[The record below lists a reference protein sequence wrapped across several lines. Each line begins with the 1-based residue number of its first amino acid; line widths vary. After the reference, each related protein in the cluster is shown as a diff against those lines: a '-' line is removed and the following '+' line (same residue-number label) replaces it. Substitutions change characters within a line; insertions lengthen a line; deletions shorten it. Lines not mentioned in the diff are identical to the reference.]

1 MICIHASDPCMKQL
15 QETIQMSPIQ
25 AEKPSPVIN
34 ISVEFVSLK
43 RIEKHGSN
51 EQNTVINCQGLGD
64 MNGEMPFL

>member
-1 MICIHASDPCMKQL
+1 
-15 QETIQMSPIQ
+15 MSQIQ
-25 AEKPSPVIN
+25 AEKPSLVIN

-51 EQNTVINCQGLGD
+51 EQNTVINCQDLGD

>member
-1 MICIHASDPCMKQL
+1 
-15 QETIQMSPIQ
+15 MSQIQ
-25 AEKPSPVIN
+25 AEKPSLVIN

-64 MNGEMPFL
+64 MNGEMPFLQQRKSMSSTLCSKYLISLL